1 MRPWE
6 TEFVF
11 VCEKEIFKR
20 KSRRFSYLRSER
32 HLCMT
37 GVRVAHRGV
46 VREMRSREMEFCV
59 CERERYFTMGV
70 IAKETYEGTQDI
82 SRER

>member
-11 VCEKEIFKR
+11 VCEKETLKR

-32 HLCMT
+32 HLCMSVSHIQT
-37 GVRVAHRGV
+37 DI
-46 VREMRSREMEFCV
+46 RE
-59 CERERYFTMGV
+59 
-70 IAKETYEGTQDI
+70 K
-82 SRER
+82 

>member
-1 MRPWE
+1 MRPWK

-32 HLCMT
+32 HLCM
-37 GVRVAHRGV
+37 RGASGTQGN
-46 VREMRSREMEFCV
+46 SRE
-59 CERERYFTMGV
+59 
-70 IAKETYEGTQDI
+70 K
-82 SRER
+82 

>member
-1 MRPWE
+1 MRSWE

-32 HLCMT
+32 HLS
-37 GVRVAHRGV
+37 VRGGASGTQGN
-46 VREMRSREMEFCV
+46 SRE
-59 CERERYFTMGV
+59 
-70 IAKETYEGTQDI
+70 K
-82 SRER
+82 

>member
-32 HLCMT
+32 HLCMR
-37 GVRVAHRGV
+37 GVRVAHRGIGERNETLGDEV
-46 VREMRSREMEFCV
+46 CVRVREKD
-59 CERERYFTMGV
+59 FTWRITV
-70 IAKETYEGTQDI
+70 RDT
-82 SRER
+82 